1 MANRR
6 TTRTSAPSSGTGRG
20 RNRGG
25 SASGA
30 APFSEPGTGP
40 SGGRY
45 RRTGWAFLIL
55 ALAAV
60 LALREWFGISGAAG
74 DLLHHIAAGPVGV
87 LGVFVPPLLAALGVA
102 MLRVHSLGAV
112 HARVSVGC
120 LGLLTALTG
129 MIQVGSGNP
138 VLKGNIGGLESAGG
152 LLGWLV
158 GYPLAALFSSVGAFI
173 LFILLT
179 VFSALVMSGKT
190 VAEIRELLEQYRT
203 ADSDEASH
211 GAGGSGD
218 SLARRLLGRARRGSG
233 RPTPRRAIRIRLRS
247 WTPTTVTSHS
257 APPWRWRSRPP
268 VSEAVAGVSARLTGR
283 PSRRRSPT
291 SSSRRRSRRPL
302 GERRL
307 RHPGRG

>member
-6 TTRTSAPSSGTGRG
+6 TTRTAASSSGTGRG

-25 SASGA
+25 SASGT
-30 APFSEPGTGP
+30 APLSAPGTGP

-87 LGVFVPPLLAALGVA
+87 LGIFVPPLLAALGIA

-138 VLKGNIGGLESAGG
+138 ALKNNIGGLESAGG

-158 GYPLAALFSSVGAFI
+158 GYPLAALFSSVGAVI
-173 LFILLT
+173 LFLLLIA
-179 VFSALVMSGKT
+179 FSALVLSGKT
-190 VAEIRELLEQYRT
+190 VAEIRDLLEQYRA
-203 ADSDEASH
+203 ADGDGDSH
-211 GAGGSGD
+211 GADGSGD
-218 SLARRLLGRARRGSG
+218 SLARRLLGRVRRGTG
-233 RPTPRRAIRIRLRS
+233 APGLLRWRRAL
-247 WTPTTVTSHS
+247 PF
-257 APPWRWRSRPP
+257 RPGGG
-268 VSEAVAGVSARLTGR
+268 GVVLSQAWQR
-283 PSRRRSPT
+283 PA
-291 SSSRRRSRRPL
+291 
-302 GERRL
+302 
-307 RHPGRG
+307 